1 MNLCKRNNET
11 KQYLSHLHNT
21 MSLIDS
27 ELRELGEKVS
37 SKEIQLEG
45 LLKQAM
51 RDRAER
57 NEAIARHQQ
66 VIEKR
71 KEDEVVQ
78 AERSK
83 EYVARLDEM
92 DRIKEFR

>member
-1 MNLCKRNNET
+1 
-11 KQYLSHLHNT
+11 

-51 RDRAER
+51 RDRA
-57 NEAIARHQQ
+57 
-66 VIEKR
+66 
-71 KEDEVVQ
+71 
-78 AERSK
+78 
-83 EYVARLDEM
+83 
-92 DRIKEFR
+92 

>member
-1 MNLCKRNNET
+1 
-11 KQYLSHLHNT
+11 

-57 NEAIARHQQ
+57 NGAIARHQQ